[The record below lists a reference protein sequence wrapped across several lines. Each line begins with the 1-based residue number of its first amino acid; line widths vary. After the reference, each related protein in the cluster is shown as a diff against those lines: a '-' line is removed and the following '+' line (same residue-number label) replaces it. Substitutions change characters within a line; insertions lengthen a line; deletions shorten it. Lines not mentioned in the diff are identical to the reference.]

1 MYKALVIR
9 AYKNIYQSA
18 IELQKFPILA
28 KNEVLIK
35 VKYSSLN
42 YKDCLSIAGHKGIT
56 RTYPHIPG
64 IDAAGI
70 VVASKSNKFIAN
82 SEVIVTGYDLGMNL
96 AGGFA
101 EYVKVPANWVIHK
114 PKELTLKQAMLFGT
128 AGFTAMSSYLQLKN
142 HFKKLQNKRIL
153 ITGVS
158 GGVGLISTLILA
170 QQKANLILATRK
182 IKNHPLAN
190 MATTLINS
198 SNLLTTNAKP
208 LLNRNY
214 DGVIDNLG
222 GTILENIIKQTE
234 YDGLICSCGNVT
246 GANLE
251 HSIYPFILRAVTLKG
266 ISSANTKYKLRQKIW
281 LEIAKF
287 QLWTELEN
295 FITEVSLDQISTKA
309 NLMLAGKHQ
318 GRFLVKL

>member
-9 AYKNIYQSA
+9 ADKDIYQSE
-18 IELQKFPILA
+18 IELQEFPILA
-28 KNEVLIK
+28 KNELLIK

-64 IDAAGI
+64 IDAAGA
-70 VVASKSNKFIAN
+70 VVASNSKKFTIN

-101 EYVKVPANWVIHK
+101 EYVKVPANWVINK
-114 PKELTLKQAMLFGT
+114 PKGLTLKQAMLFGT

-153 ITGVS
+153 ITGIS

-170 QQKANLILATRK
+170 QHKVNLILATRN

-190 MATTLINS
+190 MATKLINS
-198 SNLLTTNAKP
+198 SNLLTPNTKP
-208 LLNRNY
+208 LLTRHY

-222 GTILENIIKQTE
+222 GTALENIIKQTE

-246 GANLE
+246 GADLK

-295 FITEVSLDQISTKA
+295 FITEISLDQIAAKA
-309 NLMLAGKHQ
+309 NLMLAGEHQ